1 MTLIRTDT
9 DVFGTLVLPVYNAEG
24 FLEATLRDVDAWLR
38 GRNETWELIIVDDA
52 SRDATPRIL
61 DAFARAHAGYAVE
74 VLRFDAN
81 HGKGFAVRVG
91 LDRASGHFSIFTD
104 CDLAYPLENIDG
116 ILARLADGADAA
128 IANRVAPESTY
139 LIHPNFF
146 SYLFTRHLMGRIFN
160 AIGRAVA
167 VPRLKDTQAGL
178 KGFRS
183 TVVKPLLSRLR
194 MDGFS
199 FDVELLRGLI
209 DRGARIDEV
218 PVAFRYDSE
227 PSTLHFTKDAL
238 RMARDLVRVRWR
250 SWRGR
255 YTKESRPRSVIIHAD
270 DFGLAPGVNR
280 AIEEGLESG
289 ALNSASILLGG
300 AHATAALTWAA
311 SHPEFDFG
319 VHLNLTQ
326 GRPVLAPERV
336 RSIVG
341 KDGRFRPLGSLLAR
355 LALGRVALSEIVAEW
370 RAQIAATRGAGVRI
384 SHLDSHQHVHLI
396 PKIFR
401 GAAVPLATEEH
412 VVLRAMDG
420 PGAGGATHPN
430 LKEMG
435 LAIATRLSVG
445 RRFRHLVAARGAGIP
460 LRNHPT
466 LDALR
471 ATLNGARPGETIE
484 LVVHPGFSDDEL
496 RASGDAYREGRDD
509 ERALLVSEETRSWIR
524 LSGFRPADFRGI
536 GALSKSSGG
545 APQPLSGARPTA
557 PTSS

>member
-1 MTLIRTDT
+1 MSLTRTDA
-9 DVFGTLVLPVYNAEG
+9 DPFATLVLPVYNAEG
-24 FLEATLRDVDAWLR
+24 FLEATLRQVAAWLS
-38 GRNETWELIIVDDA
+38 GRDEPWELIIVDDA
-52 SRDATPRIL
+52 SRDGTARIL
-61 DAFARAHAGYAVE
+61 DAFERAHIGDAVRI
-74 VLRFDAN
+74 LRFDAN

-91 LDRASGHFSIFTD
+91 LDRASGRFAIFTD
-104 CDLAYPLENIDG
+104 CDLAYPLQNIDA
-116 ILARLADGADAA
+116 ILSRLADGAGAA
-128 IANRVAPESTY
+128 IANRVAPDSTY
-139 LIHPNFF
+139 LIHPSFF

-167 VPRLKDTQAGL
+167 VPHLQDTQAGL
-178 KGFRS
+178 KGFQS
-183 TVVKPLLSRLR
+183 AVVKPLLPCLR

-227 PSTLHFTKDAL
+227 PSTLHFAQDAL

-250 SWRGR
+250 SWRGG
-255 YTKESRPRSVIIHAD
+255 YTSDVVPRSVIIHAD
-270 DFGLAPGVNR
+270 DFGLAPGINR
-280 AIEEGLESG
+280 AIEEGLETG
-289 ALNSASILLGG
+289 ALHSASILLGG
-300 AHATAALTWAA
+300 AHAEAALAWAA

-326 GRPVLAPERV
+326 GRPVLAEERV
-336 RSIVG
+336 PSLVD
-341 KDGRFRPLGSLLAR
+341 KDGRFFPLGSLLAR
-355 LALGRVALSEIVAEW
+355 LALGRVEPQEIVAEW
-370 RAQIAATRGAGVRI
+370 RAQIAVTRGAGVRI

-401 GAAVPLATEEH
+401 GAAVRLATEEH

-420 PGAGGATHPN
+420 PGASSPTHPR

-435 LAIATRLSVG
+435 LAIATRLAVG
-445 RRFRHLVAARGAGIP
+445 RRFRHLIAARGAGIP
-460 LRNHPT
+460 LRDHPT

-471 ATLNGARPGETIE
+471 AMLVEARPGDTIE
-484 LVVHPGFSDDEL
+484 LVVHPGFPDEEL
-496 RASGDAYREGRDD
+496 RASGDGYREGREG

-524 LSGFRPADFRGI
+524 LSGFRPSDFRGSA
-536 GALSKSSGG
+536 GLASGSGG
-545 APQPLSGARPTA
+545 APQPLGDAPPNA